1 MKKGAITD
9 SLSNYNSKSNT
20 STNGSKCG
28 IWTISVLNLLFR
40 CILSILS
47 YSSKFSIADIALSNL
62 RKPN

>member
-1 MKKGAITD
+1 MKKGVITD
-9 SLSNYNSKSNT
+9 PFPDYSSKSNT
-20 STNGSKCG
+20 STNGLKCG
-28 IWTISVLNLLFR
+28 IWTISVLNLLLR